1 MTDIFDTKILC
12 KKCGI
17 EMKRGV
23 VEKNG
28 AQLRAVVCPKCGDK
42 IIHPADLNCLNHFN
56 DLKDKKFNVKLRMVG
71 NSHAISIPKEIVD
84 FMNEQHRMMHENQ
97 KRMSQ
102 EMDEMVNLVFE
113 DFGRLRLDFFG
124 DDEDEDMDEMGGMK
138 SKSRVIGAKEFRVMK
153 DGKNLLHTKQTYDS
167 AHPDRNRI
175 KVVKAEDEEDSDEEE
190 EDEEE

>member
-17 EMKRGV
+17 EMKKGI

-28 AQLRAVVCPKCGDK
+28 AQLRAVICQKCGDK
-42 IIHPADLNCLNHFN
+42 IIHPADLNCLNKYN

-71 NSHAISIPKEIVD
+71 NSHAISIPKEIFE
-84 FMNEQHRMMHENQ
+84 FMEEQHRMMHESQ
-97 KRMSQ
+97 KRMSRD
-102 EMDEMVNLVFE
+102 MDEMVRLAFE

-124 DDEDEDMDEMGGMK
+124 DEEMGDVRGR
-138 SKSRVIGAKEFRVMK
+138 SRVVGSKEVRVVK

-167 AHPDRNRI
+167 AHPERNKKEI
-175 KVVKAEDEEDSDEEE
+175 IEEE
-190 EDEEE
+190 ENEEE